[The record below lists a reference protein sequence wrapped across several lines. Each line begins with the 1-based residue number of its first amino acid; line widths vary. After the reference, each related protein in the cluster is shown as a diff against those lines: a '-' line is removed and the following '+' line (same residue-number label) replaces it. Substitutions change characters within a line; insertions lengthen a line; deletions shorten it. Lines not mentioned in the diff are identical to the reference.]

1 VKYILYKSILYSMC
15 GICGFIG
22 DSNAFLQIFK
32 GLEQLQNRGYDSAG
46 ISVIDQG
53 EIKTHKYASTDKSS
67 ALNKLSEFQKVYQD
81 SQVGIGHTRWATHGA
96 KTDTNSHPHVSYNGL
111 FSLVHNGIIE
121 NFQEIKAFLLEH
133 DIHMVSQTDTEVIVN
148 LIAHYFEES
157 NDVVMAMKQA
167 TGQLTGTW
175 GISVLYKNEPHKMY
189 CTRHGSPLLVG
200 VDGAN
205 AMVTSEQSGFCNQ
218 FSKYIVLNNH
228 DICVLTQNVETK
240 QIDVKTNDRYS
251 AKNALNVNGAL
262 TPDPYPHWTIKEINE
277 QIDSSLRAISLG
289 GRLLSNNQVKL
300 GGLYERKQELLEL
313 ENIIV
318 LGCGTS
324 YHAGMIGVQ
333 YLKELGDFNSVQ
345 LFDGAEFCAADIPK
359 QGKTGL
365 ILLSQSGETK
375 DLHRCIEIA
384 HVRDLFMIGV
394 VNVVDSLIAR
404 EVHCGCYL
412 NAGREVAVASTKAYT
427 SQVII
432 LSMIAIWFAQVKD
445 IHGLKR
451 DRMLK
456 DLRSLYNDIGTTIQ
470 STEKQIREDIVPFF
484 EGKQSCFLLGKGK
497 CESIAR
503 EGALKI
509 KEISY
514 IHAEGYSTSS
524 LKHGPFALLEPEFP
538 VVLIAPEDEH
548 YAKSMNA
555 YEEIRSRHATVIM
568 ITDKVG
574 CDKPNCVIIPF
585 NRTYRELLSIIPL
598 QLLSYE
604 LSLSRGLNPDM
615 PRNLAKVVTVE

>member
-1 VKYILYKSILYSMC
+1 MC
-15 GICGFIG
+15 GICGSI
-22 DSNAFLQIFK
+22 SEKNVFLQIFK

-46 ISVIDQG
+46 ISVITDG
-53 EIKTHKYASTDKSS
+53 EISTHKYASTDRSS
-67 ALNKLSEFQKVYQD
+67 ALVKLSEFQKVYEY
-81 SQVGIGHTRWATHGA
+81 SHIGIGHTRWATHGA
-96 KTDTNSHPHVSYNGL
+96 KTDTNSHPHLSYNGL

-133 DIHMVSQTDTEVIVN
+133 DIHMISQTDTEVIVN
-148 LIAHYFEES
+148 LIAYYFEECG
-157 NDVVMAMKQA
+157 DVVHAMKQA
-167 TGQLTGTW
+167 TDKLTGTW
-175 GISVLYKNEPHKMY
+175 GIAVLCKNEPNKLY

-200 VDGAN
+200 VDGTN
-205 AMVTSEQSGFCNQ
+205 AMVTSEQSGFCNK

-228 DICVLTQNVETK
+228 DICVLTQNLETK
-240 QIDVKTNDRYS
+240 QIEVTTRDRYN
-251 AKNALNVNGAL
+251 AKAALNVNGAL

-300 GGLYERKQELLEL
+300 GGLDEKQQELKEL
-313 ENIIV
+313 DNMIL

-333 YLKELGDFNSVQ
+333 YLKEMGDFNSVQ

-359 QGKTGL
+359 NGKTGL
-365 ILLSQSGETK
+365 LLLSQSGETK

-384 HVRDLFMIGV
+384 REHELFMIGV

-427 SQVII
+427 SQVIV
-432 LSMIAIWFAQVKD
+432 LSMIAVWFAQVKG
-445 IHGLKR
+445 IHALKR

-456 DLRSLYNDIGTTIQ
+456 DLRALYNDIGITIQ
-470 STEKQIREDIVPFF
+470 STEKQIRDDIVPLF
-484 EGKQSCFLLGKGK
+484 KAKKSCFLLGKGK

-574 CDKPNCVIIPF
+574 CDKPNCVVIPF